1 MRTADVA
8 KASFGPETLGAM
20 VVALVVY
27 VFVSIFV
34 VLAVTI
40 TAGALAFVVD
50 WLLWGER
57 PNLIQLIAVVFGAV
71 AGIWASRLV
80 CDLVFSAYQPRFV
93 FWMFAVVLTMTTI
106 NKISM
111 TFTTAQIILGA
122 QYLVALAA
130 AYYYFWRER
139 SPITLTSGL
148 IRSD

>member
-1 MRTADVA
+1 MA
-8 KASFGPETLGAM
+8 KASFGTETLGAM

-34 VLAVTI
+34 VLTVTI
-40 TAGALAFVVD
+40 TAGAFAFVID
-50 WLLWGER
+50 WLLRGDR
-57 PNLIQLIAVVFGAV
+57 PNLIQLIAVVLGAV
-71 AGIWASRLV
+71 SGIWAARLV
-80 CDLVFSAYQPRFV
+80 CDLAFPAYQPRFV

-111 TFTTAQIILGA
+111 TFTTAEIILGA

-130 AYYYFWRER
+130 AFYYFWRER
-139 SPITLTSGL
+139 SPITVTTGL